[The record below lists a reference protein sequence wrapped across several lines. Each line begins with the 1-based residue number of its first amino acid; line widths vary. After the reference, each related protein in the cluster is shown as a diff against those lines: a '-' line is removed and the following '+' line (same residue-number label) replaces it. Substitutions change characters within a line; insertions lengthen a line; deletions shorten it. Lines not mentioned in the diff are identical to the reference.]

1 MQPGLIGVVLVV
13 LTVGTVLGACAPAA
27 PASTPG
33 AGRQGDE
40 ARGIASAPLRTL
52 AIAFHYEPSVLAP
65 RSVESTGS
73 FKESIRL
80 FNAALALV
88 DGAGRPHPYLTSA
101 LPTLHGPSWQVFP
114 DGRMETTYPLR
125 PGLTWHDG
133 HPLTAEDFVFA
144 WQVYA
149 TPGQGLFYTNL
160 LDQIERVLAPDPQT
174 VVIHWRTPYPD
185 AAALQS
191 SDLDPLPRHLLGSG
205 YELFAQDAAAYRE
218 SFGNLAY
225 WKSEYVGLGP
235 YRLERW
241 EPGTVIEGMAFAG
254 HALGRPRIDRVL
266 LRLIGDQNT
275 VLTNLLAG
283 EVQLAIRSIQF
294 EQGVVLRQR
303 WSADQGT
310 VLFIPTGTN
319 PTAVQFRPEF
329 QQVPDL
335 LDVRVRRALAHA
347 IDREALNEGIFDG
360 QGLMSDT
367 YVTPQVPYYRELDR
381 ALRKYPHDLARS
393 EQLMSEAGISKG
405 RDGFFL
411 NAAGQRLSIPY
422 LVQAGTEYEKSG
434 TILTDLWRR
443 AGFDVQMAVLATA
456 ARGDASV
463 RHSFSGLHHNAQGAG
478 EKAALNFT
486 MQQVGTAANRWG
498 GVNRG
503 GWSHGEYER
512 LYDAFVSTLDRT
524 ERDQHMIQMM
534 VLLSEVLPAF
544 QTYLRFT
551 MVAHTANLRG
561 PAVIVPESMNVWD
574 IHAWEL
580 R

>member
-1 MQPGLIGVVLVV
+1 MPTGLIGVILVAV
-13 LTVGTVLGACAPAA
+13 TVGSLLGACAPTG
-27 PASTPG
+27 PSGVGRHGDEEG
-33 AGRQGDE
+33 AG
-40 ARGIASAPLRTL
+40 APSSPRTL

-65 RSVESTGS
+65 KSVESTGS
-73 FKESIRL
+73 FKESLRL
-80 FNAALALV
+80 FNAALALI
-88 DGAGRPHPYLTSA
+88 DGAGRPHPYLAAT
-101 LPTLHGPSWQVFP
+101 LPTLQSPSWQVFP

-133 HPLTAEDFVFA
+133 HPLSAEDFVFA

-174 VVIHWRTPYPD
+174 VVIQWRTPYPD

-218 SFGNLAY
+218 SFGNLPY
-225 WKSEYVGLGP
+225 WKSDYVGLGP

-241 EPGTVIEGMAFAG
+241 EPGTVIEGVSFAG
-254 HALGRPRIDRVL
+254 HALGPPKIDRVL

-303 WSADQGT
+303 WSAKQGT

-329 QQVPDL
+329 QQIAEL

-367 YVTPQVPYYRELDR
+367 YVTPQVPYYAELDR
-381 ALRKYPHDLARS
+381 ALHKYPYAPVRS
-393 EQLMSEAGISKG
+393 EQLMREAGIGKG
-405 RDGFFL
+405 RDGFFA

-443 AGFDVQMAVLATA
+443 AGFDVQMSVLSTA

-486 MQQVGTAANRWG
+486 TLQVGTAANRWG

-503 GWSHGEYER
+503 GWSHGDYDR
-512 LYDAFVSTLDRT
+512 LYDAFISTLDRGP
-524 ERDQHMIQMM
+524 RDQHMIDMM

-551 MVAHTANLRG
+551 LVAYTANLRG

-574 IHAWEL
+574 IHAWEI